1 MRKLS
6 LLLLCLLFP
15 CFLHAQSVTLAGQFR
30 TSNGLPAVNDTV
42 TFTLSQAGFISGVGT
57 VVPLASTCATSTD
70 GTIVWLGNPLRGPN
84 VATLGSGSLAP
95 ATYYVQIGFYDALG
109 HVTLASP
116 EVVQPL
122 VSSGSLQVSPPS
134 SGVPTGAVGM
144 NVYISATSGSE
155 TLQGQTTGTNSFV
168 QSTALNSGAAVPSS
182 NTTICTQYANDA
194 IWPVGTGYIV
204 SLMTPSGNQLPGFP
218 MQWQL
223 TGVGS
228 TINISNGFPLYNG
241 VVFYP
246 VPILS
251 APQNH
256 GPQSISGPLNFG
268 GYNVVNVGRLGTGT
282 ATPGWGVDAEGPGIN
297 GAINA
302 NTGYLFNGAAALNHV
317 LLGNGSYYVDSPTI
331 PWSIISGSP
340 TLFYQTVDA
349 NGTLQTQR
357 PSLNFDSTLS
367 VSDSASPARTSV
379 GLPSQG
385 TGAGSCVAC
394 NVTFDAQG
402 RETSYSTNSGIGTNQ
417 FNTFAGCAFADD
429 GANDTCTNTVT
440 LGAAMPDTSYIVSCV
455 EYTNGLS
462 TAVLGTISYTITST
476 TQYTLKEITQG
487 SSAEWTANHN
497 YGKSYVCTAHHN

>member
-1 MRKLS
+1 MKK

-15 CFLHAQSVTLAGQFR
+15 SLLHAQSVTLAGQFH
-30 TSNGLPAVNDTV
+30 TSNGLPASNDTV

-70 GTIVWLGNPLRGPN
+70 GSIVWLGNPLRGPN

-95 ATYYVQIGFYDALG
+95 ATYYVQIGFYDSLG

-116 EVVQPL
+116 EIVQPL
-122 VSSGSLQVSPPS
+122 ASSGSLQVSPPS

-144 NVYISATSGSE
+144 NVYIGATSGSE
-155 TLQGQTTGTNSFV
+155 RLQGQTTGTNSFV
-168 QSTALNSGAAVPSS
+168 QSTALSSGTALPSS

-204 SLMTPSGNQLPGFP
+204 SLMSPSGDQLPGFP

-223 TGVGS
+223 TGVGT

-241 VVFYP
+241 VVFFP
-246 VPILS
+246 TPILA

-268 GYNVVNVGRLGTGT
+268 GYNVLNVGRLGAGT
-282 ATPGWGVDAEGPGIN
+282 STPGWGVDAHN

-302 NTGYLFNGAAALNHV
+302 DFGYLFAGAAPSNHV
-317 LLGNGSYYVDSPTI
+317 LLGNGSNYVDSATI
-331 PWSIISGSP
+331 PWAIISGSP

-349 NGTLQTQR
+349 NGTAQTQR
-357 PSLNFDSTLS
+357 PALNFDSTLS
-367 VSDSASPARTSV
+367 TADSISPAQTNV
-379 GLPSQG
+379 GMPNVG
-385 TGAGSCVAC
+385 TAGSCTAC
-394 NVTFDAQG
+394 NETIDAQG
-402 RETSYSTNSGIGTNQ
+402 RVTAYSTNSGAGTTVIS
-417 FNTFAGCAFADD
+417 TFTGCSFGTD
-429 GANDTCTNTVT
+429 GANLTCTNTVMI
-440 LGAAMPDTSYIVSCV
+440 AAMPDTSYTVECT
-455 EYTNGLS
+455 EYTTGPTSVILGNI
-462 TAVLGTISYTITST
+462 TYAVIST
-476 TQYTLKEITQG
+476 TIYTVTEMTQG
-487 SSAEWTANHN
+487 SSTDWTAYHN